1 MGAFVD
7 GKLTCQF
14 LRSYSRYIPEVI
26 TDRGDSHEPCSDAD
40 VSCLAVW
47 RLIAVGRHQEDYLR
61 RERLAGRQAGRQA
74 GSGDKQWWFGKLTY
88 MRW

>member
-1 MGAFVD
+1 MGAFVE

-26 TDRGDSHEPCSDAD
+26 TDRGESHEPCSDAD

-61 RERLAGRQAGRQA
+61 RERPAGRQGAEIS
-74 GSGDKQWWFGKLTY
+74 SGGLGN
-88 MRW
+88 